1 MIISAV
7 GVTLEQ
13 MAKGVD
19 VGTHGVS
26 MFTMPVAVAE
36 QPMAFVQVIV
46 YSQ

>member
-7 GVTLEQ
+7 GVTPEQ
-13 MAKGVD
+13 MAKGVE

-36 QPMAFVQVIV
+36 HPTADVQVMV